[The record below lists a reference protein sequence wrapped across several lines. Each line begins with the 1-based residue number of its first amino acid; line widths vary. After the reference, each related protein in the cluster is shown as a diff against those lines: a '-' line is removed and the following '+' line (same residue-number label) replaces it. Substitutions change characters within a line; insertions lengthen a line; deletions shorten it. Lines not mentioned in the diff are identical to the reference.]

1 MMVVLQ
7 TRISARGVTAK
18 QVSDFF
24 VNCTDSHYQR
34 WWEGTHLQFHTLE
47 RTEDVIGSLVYFDE
61 YVGRHRLKFKARIT
75 DYAAGKHIEYRLAR
89 VLTLPAWLVLE
100 FEDRPDGASIVHTVK
115 VGYQGVGRIL
125 DPAIRL
131 YLSDA
136 FEKALNEHA
145 DMEFSRLGNLL
156 RQGSHTRPLEPLT
169 G

>member
-1 MMVVLQ
+1 MVVLQ
-7 TRISARGVTAK
+7 TRVTARGVTAK

-24 VNCTDSHYQR
+24 INCTDSDYQR
-34 WWEGTHLQFHTLE
+34 WWEGTHLLFHTLE

-61 YVGRHRLKFKARIT
+61 YVGRHRLKFKGRIT
-75 DYAAGKHIEYRLAR
+75 DYVADTRIEYRLAR

-100 FEDRPDGASIVHTVK
+100 FEDRSDGVGIVHTIRA
-115 VGYQGVGRIL
+115 GYQGIGRIL
-125 DPAIRL
+125 DPLIRL

-145 DMEFSRLGNLL
+145 DTEFSRLGNLL